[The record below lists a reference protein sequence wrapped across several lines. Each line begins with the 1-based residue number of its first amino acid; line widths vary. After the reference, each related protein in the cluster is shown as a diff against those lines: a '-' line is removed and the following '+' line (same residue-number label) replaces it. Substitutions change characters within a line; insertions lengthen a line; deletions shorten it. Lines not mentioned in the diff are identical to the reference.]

1 MVAETIIHLFV
12 VVEERIDGE
21 DQEAAGEEATRQDK
35 GQRICKKGGE
45 EVGSQEAGEETGRRQ
60 GEDCP

>member
-12 VVEERIDGE
+12 DEEERIDGE

-35 GQRICKKGGE
+35 GQRIRKKGGE

-60 GEDCP
+60 GEDFP